1 MKITACLRCGS
12 KNLDIADMRDG
23 ITPGIDW
30 STMVCR
36 DCDWQ
41 GIPMEFETE
50 NDYQKFLKGLEK
62 VKKSEDLPMYIDPA
76 ESAPTERLI
85 VRYVTASFLFL
96 LFLIIPLLVCVLV
109 SVYGGFPI
117 VFGFLLAGISFLV
130 YLYVFWKKELWNMI
144 KR

>member
-1 MKITACLRCGS
+1 MKITACPRCGS

-30 STMVCR
+30 NTNVCR

-41 GIPMEFETE
+41 GIPLEFETE
-50 NDYQKFLKGLEK
+50 NYYQKFLKGLEK
-62 VKKSEDLPMYIDPA
+62 VKKSEDLPMQNDPA
-76 ESAPTERLI
+76 ESAPTERFI
-85 VRYVTASFLFL
+85 IRYVTASFLFL
-96 LFLIIPLLVCVLV
+96 LFLIIPLSVCVLV
-109 SVYGGFPI
+109 SVYGGFSI
-117 VFGFLLAGISFLV
+117 EIGFLFAGISILV

>member
-1 MKITACLRCGS
+1 MKITACPRCGS

-41 GIPMEFETE
+41 GIPLEFETE
-50 NDYQKFLKGLEK
+50 NAYQKFLKGFEK
-62 VKKSEDLPMYIDPA
+62 EKKSEDLPIQKDIA

-85 VRYVTASFLFL
+85 VRYVIASFLFL
-96 LFLIIPLLVCVLV
+96 LFIIIPLLVYALV
-109 SVYGGFPI
+109 SVYGGIPI
-117 VFGFLLAGISFLV
+117 EIGFLFAGISFLV
-130 YLYVFWKKELWNMI
+130 YLYFFWKKELWNMI

>member
-41 GIPMEFETE
+41 GIPLEFETE

-62 VKKSEDLPMYIDPA
+62 QKKSEKLPTNKDLA

-85 VRYVTASFLFL
+85 VRYLTASFLLL
-96 LFLIIPLLVCVLV
+96 LFVIIPLLVGFLV

-117 VFGFLLAGISFLV
+117 VFGFLFAGISFLI
-130 YLYVFWKKELWNMI
+130 YLYFFWKKELWNMI

>member
-1 MKITACLRCGS
+1 MKITACPRCGS

-30 STMVCR
+30 STTVCR

-41 GIPMEFETE
+41 GIPLEFETE
-50 NDYQKFLKGLEK
+50 NYYQKFLQGFEK
-62 VKKSEDLPMYIDPA
+62 EKKSEDLPIHKDPA
-76 ESAPTERLI
+76 ESAPSQRLI
-85 VRYVTASFLFL
+85 LRYLTTSFLFA
-96 LFLIIPLLVCVLV
+96 LFVIIPGLVCVLV

-117 VFGFLLAGISFLV
+117 EIGFLFAGISVLV
-130 YLYVFWKKELWNMI
+130 YLYFFWKKELWNMI